1 MSAKQQFAKVF
12 EREHATTRRVLLS
25 LPASKSEFKPY
36 PDAPVARV
44 VASIFSQGQ
53 WAIAQAMSGQWE
65 WPPRGKPGATN
76 TYEEV
81 LALFDET
88 GAAAVSAIAA
98 APESRLDEMVPF
110 IRGPQRVEPIP
121 VSELVWFMLMDAI
134 HHRGQFS
141 VYLRAAGEKVPS
153 IYGPTAHEPWM

>member
-1 MSAKQQFAKVF
+1 MNAKQQFTDTFA
-12 EREHATTRRVLLS
+12 REHATTRRVLHA

-36 PDAPVARV
+36 ADAPTARA

-53 WAIAQAMSGQWE
+53 WGITHAMSGTWK
-65 WPPRGKPGATN
+65 WPPHGKPGTTN

-81 LALFDET
+81 LTMFDET
-88 GAAAVSAIAA
+88 GAAAMKAIAA
-98 APESRLDEMVPF
+98 APDSRLDEMVPF

-121 VSELVWFMLMDAI
+121 VSELAWFMLMDQV

-153 IYGPTAHEPWM
+153 IYGPTAHEPWW

>member
-1 MSAKQQFAKVF
+1 MNAKQQFADVF
-12 EREHATTRRVLLS
+12 AREHATTRRVLHA

-53 WAIAQAMSGQWE
+53 WGIAQAMSGQWQ
-65 WPPRGKPGATN
+65 WPPKGKPGATD
-76 TYEEV
+76 TYEQV
-81 LALFDET
+81 LAMFDQT
-88 GAAAVSAIAA
+88 GKAATEAIAA

-110 IRGPQRVEPIP
+110 IRGPKRVEPIS
-121 VSELVWFMLMDAI
+121 VSELVWFMVLDAV

-153 IYGPTAHEPWM
+153 IYGPTAHDPWM